1 MESKEIE
8 KEDLLIETL
17 DAKMMYAFYTQF
29 QCHTFYKKYK
39 DQEID
44 LETNE
49 TMVNTMNALSKVD
62 DLEDSED
69 DFNTYKNMSGQV
81 IQSL

>member
-17 DAKMMYAFYTQF
+17 DAKMMYAFY
-29 QCHTFYKKYK
+29 K

-49 TMVNTMNALSKVD
+49 TMVNTMTALSKVD